1 MPDAPLPAVL
11 PDWGKA
17 YRIINSAFPPLS
29 VFEDTLDPAD
39 LEIAFAL
46 ESLTNDRLRDA
57 AGLLC
62 RVRPE
67 DRLCGEGSTVVMAAF
82 THIGRA
88 SRFTDGTY
96 GVYYCASSV
105 EAAIAETCFHQEQ
118 FWRATREASIEITL
132 RTYINRVLQPMIDV
146 RAVPELH
153 QPSPSSYGI
162 CQDFARPL
170 RENLAWGLLYNSV
183 RLAGHECVAALRP
196 PALSLPVQGQHFRY
210 VWDDKTQAIAWV
222 LQVSE
227 VVR

>member
-1 MPDAPLPAVL
+1 MPDAML
-11 PDWGKA
+11 PDWNKA
-17 YRIINSAFPPLS
+17 YRIINSAFPPIS

-118 FWRATREASIEITL
+118 FWRATQEASIEITL

>member
-118 FWRATREASIEITL
+118 FWRATQEASIEITL

-196 PALSLPVQGQHFRY
+196 PALSLPVQGPHFRY
-210 VWDDKTQAIAWV
+210 VWDDKTQTIAWV

>member
-118 FWRATREASIEITL
+118 FWRATQEASIEITL